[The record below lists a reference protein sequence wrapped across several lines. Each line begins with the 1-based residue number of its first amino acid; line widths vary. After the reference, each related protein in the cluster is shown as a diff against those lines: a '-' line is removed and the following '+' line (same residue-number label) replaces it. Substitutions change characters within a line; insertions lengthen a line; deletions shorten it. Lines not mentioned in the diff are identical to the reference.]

1 MAGMAVMSVKRVVTR
16 GVSILT
22 LVIVVVCTA
31 LTAVAAAILAGG
43 WLLNWMFPTISF
55 QFASLIAGQAVL
67 VASTLLL
74 IGIHVLVEFTR
85 STRDQKANTEAVP
98 SEGDDEH
105 FDSGEELA
113 ERIADLMMI
122 KLTRATP
129 SERRYT
135 TKPRRK

>member
-1 MAGMAVMSVKRVVTR
+1 MAVMSVKRVVTR

-43 WLLNWMFPTISF
+43 WLLNWRFPTISF

-74 IGIHVLVEFTR
+74 IGMYALVESTR
-85 STRDQKANTEAVP
+85 SMRDQKANTEAVP
-98 SEGDDEH
+98 SEDDDED

-113 ERIADLMMI
+113 ERIAELTI
-122 KLTRATP
+122 VKLRQAVA

>member
-1 MAGMAVMSVKRVVTR
+1 MAVMSVKRVVTR
-16 GVSILT
+16 GVSMLS
-22 LVIVVVCTA
+22 IVVALVCSV

-74 IGIHVLVEFTR
+74 IGMYVLVESTR
-85 STRDQKANTEAVP
+85 SMRDQKANTEAVP
-98 SEGDDEH
+98 SEDDDED
-105 FDSGEELA
+105 FDFGEELA
-113 ERIADLMMI
+113 ERIAELTKV
-122 KLTRATP
+122 KLSQVIP

>member
-1 MAGMAVMSVKRVVTR
+1 MSVKRVVTR

-74 IGIHVLVEFTR
+74 IGMYALVESTR
-85 STRDQKANTEAVP
+85 SMRDQKANTEAVP
-98 SEGDDEH
+98 SEDDDED

-113 ERIADLMMI
+113 ERIAELTMV
-122 KLTRATP
+122 KLRQAVA